1 MCVSPHKQLCQAA
14 KATTA
19 EYDADDDESKRYAVF
34 DEDDDPSGTT
44 VLVARSE
51 PKTPPTPGPRVF
63 TKAPPP
69 LAIAAPKPTRPARAA
84 ASRSPSPNALPQ
96 WYAVSSAETDAASSA
111 AAAVAIERL
120 SLIHI

>member
-84 ASRSPSPNALPQ
+84 VVRRVLRGDGCG
-96 WYAVSSAETDAASSA
+96 VLRRRGRRD
-111 AAAVAIERL
+111 
-120 SLIHI
+120 